1 MCAVLLD
8 VLKLSKE
15 VGICLQPSLLL
26 SPLFLLQ
33 KEHIQSK
40 LTTSYYTVIL
50 ERPEI
55 LKQYARNQSIEI
67 SSHSLLFNPR
77 ILKIF

>member
-1 MCAVLLD
+1 MSPTLPLA
-8 VLKLSKE
+8 LSSFPAPKRTHP
-15 VGICLQPSLLL
+15 V
-26 SPLFLLQ
+26 
-33 KEHIQSK
+33 K

-77 ILKIF
+77 ILKIL